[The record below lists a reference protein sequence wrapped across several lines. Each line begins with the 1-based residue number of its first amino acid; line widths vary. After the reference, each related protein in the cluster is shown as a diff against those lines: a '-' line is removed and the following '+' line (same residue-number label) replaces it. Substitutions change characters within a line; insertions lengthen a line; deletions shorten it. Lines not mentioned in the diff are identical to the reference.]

1 MPQRLPSVANP
12 PFTSEQKSG
21 GDFAACRGKNVIR
34 RSQPAKGLV
43 ALQGA
48 QADQGEQPTKNV
60 KENAEEKPNEH
71 TGEPARQRV
80 PREGLT
86 GSNAVDSGR

>member
-12 PFTSEQKSG
+12 PFTSEQKSRWG
-21 GDFAACRGKNVIR
+21 LRGLPRENVVR